1 MRSRANST
9 KPTISNLIDHV
20 VIVLDES
27 MSMAGHAET
36 LIKQTDDLIQ
46 HLAVRSNELGRETR
60 VSIWVFGWHTDVRC
74 IVWDK
79 DVLRLPS
86 IRDFYRPDGN
96 TALIDAT
103 MDAIN
108 AHLDIPTKHGEH
120 AFLVYVLTDGREND
134 SVIYGPAELRY
145 KFTQLP
151 DNWTV
156 AALVPDVSGVDFAKR
171 VGFQPGNIDTWDAAS
186 AQGVADV
193 GVRIRQTTDRWQD
206 NRSRGQRSTTTLFST
221 GLDAVNDKTVKQSGL
236 VPLTKGSYDLREV
249 PARYSIKAH
258 VEDTIHMRYV
268 VGNGF
273 YQLSKREEIQPG
285 KQIAI
290 VSKADDT
297 VYVGDSARRLI
308 GLDTNLSV
316 KVKPDVNP
324 LYDIFVQSTSTNRI
338 LIPGTRFLYLR

>member
-1 MRSRANST
+1 MKANST

-27 MSMAGHAET
+27 YSMAGHAET

-46 HLAVRSNELGRETR
+46 HLAVRSTELGRETR

-86 IRDFYRPDGN
+86 IREFYRPGGN

-108 AHLDIPTKHGEH
+108 AHLEIPTKHGEH

-134 SVIYGPAELRY
+134 SVIYGPPELRY

-156 AALVPDVSGVDFAKR
+156 AALVPDASGVDFAKR

-193 GVRIRQTTDRWQD
+193 GVRIRQTTDQWQD
-206 NRSRGQRSTTTLFST
+206 NRTRGVKSTTGLFST
-221 GLDAVNDKTVKQSGL
+221 GSEVLNPKTVRQSGL
-236 VPLTKGSYDLREV
+236 VAVTKGSYDLRPV
-249 PARYSIKAH
+249 PERYSIKTH
-258 VEDTIHMRYV
+258 VEDTCHMRFVLGKGY
-268 VGNGF
+268 
-273 YQLSKREEIQPG
+273 YQLTKREEIQPG
-285 KQIAI
+285 KEIAI
-290 VSKADDT
+290 VSKEDDT
-297 VYVGDSARRLI
+297 VYVGDSARRLL
-308 GLDTNLSV
+308 GLGGDTV
-316 KVKPDVNP
+316 KVKPTENP
-324 LYDIFVQSTSTNRI
+324 LYDVFVQSTSTNRI
-338 LIPGTRFLYLR
+338 LLPGTRFLYFR